1 MSTKISSRTPVRVDL
16 AGGTVDIW
24 PLYLILPNA
33 ITVNMGISLWAET
46 EIEFDPAARDAL
58 VLEASDQNQ
67 RLELAWKDLEN
78 PVHPA
83 LDLHRRFLKHFLT
96 LGGSPR
102 GAFRIRTRATSPAGA
117 GLGGSSALSISMI
130 GALAKWA
137 DPSGALLARKERLI
151 EIARDVESQ
160 VLRVPAGLQDY
171 YGAAY
176 GGLQKL
182 QWGIAEHA
190 RHGYPDA
197 TRVEVERRLLTFYS
211 GQSRNSGINNW
222 ILYKAFLD
230 RDPEV
235 TRKFDAIL
243 DATHAVDR
251 ALQAKDW
258 AALGEAI
265 RAEWTTRATLASG
278 ISTPEMNAFFSALSA
293 THPKAAPKV
302 CGAGGGGCFF
312 VYFPELSDSVRKEVT
327 LLAER
332 HGFRPL
338 PFHSSPAGL
347 EVN

>member
-1 MSTKISSRTPVRVDL
+1 MSTKIHSRTPVRVDL
-16 AGGTVDIW
+16 AGGTLDIW
-24 PLYLILPNA
+24 PLYLILPDA
-33 ITVNMGISLWAET
+33 ITVNMGIDLWAET
-46 EIEFDPAARDAL
+46 EIQYDPKARES
-58 VLEASDQNQ
+58 VTLEALDQNQ
-67 RLELAWKDLEN
+67 RLELSWNELQK

-83 LDLHRRFLKHFLT
+83 LDLHRRFLIHFLT
-96 LGGSPR
+96 LGGSAR
-102 GAFRIRTRATSPAGA
+102 GALAIRTQARSPAGA
-117 GLGGSSALSISMI
+117 GLGGSSALSVSMI

-137 DPSGALLARKERLI
+137 DPSGSLLAQKEYLI

-182 QWGIAEHA
+182 KWGVASHT
-190 RHGYPDA
+190 RYGYSDA
-197 TRVEVERRLLTFYS
+197 IRAEVERRLLTFYS

-235 TRKFDAIL
+235 TRKFDAIVRS
-243 DATHAVDR
+243 THAVDR
-251 ALQAKDW
+251 ALESRDW
-258 AALGEAI
+258 EALGQAI
-265 RAEWTTRATLASG
+265 HDEWTTRATLAEG
-278 ISTPEMNAFFSALSA
+278 ISTPQMNAFFTDLRSS
-293 THPKAAPKV
+293 HPKAAPKV

-312 VYFPELSDSVRKEVT
+312 VYFPDLTDPVRKEVL

-338 PFHSSPAGL
+338 PFHSSPTGL
-347 EVN
+347 EVD